1 MKKHYLLLASLF
13 TLYLNAQTGSVG
25 INTEKPQATLHVVGN
40 PADTSKLDG
49 IIAPRITG
57 DELSAKTYTTAQIGA
72 LVYVTSPAS
81 NLSGQVKNVSTT
93 DYYVFDGN
101 YWQSLTP
108 ALYDVVMRGN
118 YSPKYISFTGDA
130 STKQGAVDG
139 AIGFNSTTK
148 NFLFGTIN
156 ENQTGT
162 YNLNFGSGNGIKFTS
177 AQKNTNVGNGAGN
190 YLTTGSYNSIFGY
203 NAAYAL
209 NVGIENSIFGYL
221 AGQGDV
227 NGSGYSY
234 STFLGAKAGFK
245 SLNGKYN
252 TFSGYSS
259 GYNNTIGDYNT
270 FSGTY
275 SGYNNISGFFN
286 SFYGGLT
293 GHIIK
298 NGNSNVIFG
307 YGAGGSK
314 NQTPTQSSNR
324 NIYIGRLAGAG
335 VQGDN
340 NIFIGT
346 QAGFVPGT
354 GTLGVYNNKLII
366 HNRNGFLDDETS
378 ATATTNEENTFT
390 TGLILGDFAERWV
403 KFNGTFS
410 INPSYLNSDASFT
423 KNVVAKPDGTF
434 GIENK
439 ISVPAPP
446 TTGNYILKS
455 INGVIQWV
463 AE

>member
-1 MKKHYLLLASLF
+1 MKKNYLLLASLF

-25 INTEKPQATLHVVGN
+25 INTENPKATLHVVGN
-40 PADTSKLDG
+40 SSDTNSLDG
-49 IIAPRITG
+49 IIAPNIKG
-57 DELSAKTYTTAQIGA
+57 DELARKIYNADQTGA
-72 LVYVTSPAS
+72 VIYVTTPCSD
-81 NLSGQVKNVSTT
+81 LSGQVINVSKIG
-93 DYYVFDGN
+93 YYFFNGSVWLPFNAEEKDTLE
-101 YWQSLTP
+101 S
-108 ALYDVVMRGN
+108 VMLRGN
-118 YSPKYISFTGDA
+118 FAPKKIDFEITVNPFSLYYKNNNFFASNSYNDSSTG
-130 STKQGAVDG
+130 TNNILFGQNTG
-139 AIGFNSTTK
+139 K
-148 NFLFGTIN
+148 NFSTASRNLLFGN
-156 ENQTGT
+156 
-162 YNLNFGSGNGIKFTS
+162 S
-177 AQKNTNVGNGAGN
+177 AAN

-234 STFLGAKAGFK
+234 STFLGARAGFK

-366 HNRNGFLDDETS
+366 HNRNGFVDDETS
-378 ATATTNEENTFT
+378 ATATTNAEDTFT

-410 INPSYLNSDASFT
+410 INPSYLNSDTSFT
-423 KNVVAKPDGTF
+423 KNVVAKPDGTI
-434 GIENK
+434 GLENK
-439 ISVPAPP
+439 ISIPTPP

-455 INGVIQWV
+455 INGVLTWI